1 MATAKTDNVQF
12 VGVSIADFLAHT
24 EGEVNAGAYHDGTKM
39 NPHVREALQQ
49 FTHSLRATKA
59 AAAYYV
65 FVWSRFIFIKIEF

>member
-1 MATAKTDNVQF
+1 MAQAKTDNVQF

-24 EGEVNAGAYHDGTKM
+24 EGEIKAGAFHDGTKM
-39 NPHVREALQQ
+39 SPPVRDALQN
-49 FTHSLRATKA
+49 FTHSLRGAKA